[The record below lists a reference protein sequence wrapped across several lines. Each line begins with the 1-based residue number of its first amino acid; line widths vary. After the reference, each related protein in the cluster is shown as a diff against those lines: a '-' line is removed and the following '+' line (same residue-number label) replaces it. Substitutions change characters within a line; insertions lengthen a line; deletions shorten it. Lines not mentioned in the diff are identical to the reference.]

1 MCCKNGGKVTKKN
14 AIVQGLDI
22 NFDDNIDNI
31 ALESISSSA
40 QGDR

>member
-22 NFDDNIDNI
+22 NFVDNI
-31 ALESISSSA
+31 ATIY
-40 QGDR
+40 